1 MNLIEVIVWLISG
14 LALVAGVPAVLYF
27 LLPQSVLEAAARHGR
42 YAGLGTGSRLRRA
55 AHGHGATNLNSL
67 VGQRT

>member
-1 MNLIEVIVWLISG
+1 MNVMEVVVLLISG

-42 YAGLGTGSRLRRA
+42 YAGLGTRQLNNGAR
-55 AHGHGATNLNSL
+55 GDGATNLNL
-67 VGQRT
+67 LLGQQT